1 MVALTTQ
8 LEPTF
13 PGVKVVPEIEHV
25 PETTV
30 KVTAPLP
37 EPPDDVNVNGRPY
50 VAFVDVTV
58 TAACVAFAVEI
69 DVAPEETAL

>member
-1 MVALTTQ
+1 MALTTQ

-25 PETTV
+25 PETTA

-37 EPPDDVNVNGRPY
+37 DPPDDVNVSGRPY

-58 TAACVAFAVEI
+58 KAACVVFAVEI
-69 DVAPEETAL
+69 DVATEEIAL